1 MPVFALDALPVGDYL
16 VLGFLV
22 AGFLVAGAA
31 RLIACLMRS
40 APEQDAE
47 REHYTDDRDQP

>member
-1 MPVFALDALPVGDYL
+1 MTVFALDALPVGDYL

-31 RLIACLMRS
+31 RLIACLMRGP
-40 APEQDAE
+40 PERDTE
-47 REHYTDDRDQP
+47 RDHYTDDPDPS

>member
-1 MPVFALDALPVGDYL
+1 MPVFALEALPVGDYL

-31 RLIACLMRS
+31 RLIACLMRGT
-40 APEQDAE
+40 PEQDTE
-47 REHYTDDRDQP
+47 REHYSDDPDHS

>member
-1 MPVFALDALPVGDYL
+1 MTVFALDALPVGDYL

-31 RLIACLMRS
+31 RLIACLMRGP
-40 APEQDAE
+40 PERDAE
-47 REHYTDDRDQP
+47 REHYTDDADPS

>member
-1 MPVFALDALPVGDYL
+1 MTVFALDALPVGDYL

-31 RLIACLMRS
+31 RLIASLMRGTS
-40 APEQDAE
+40 EPDTE
-47 REHYTDDRDQP
+47 REHYTDDLDQH